1 MIRRNDPL
9 AIGRSRPPVEGAYH
23 RQVKPILLVKN
34 DAVETLG
41 LAVRALTDAGA
52 QVRVLDATQPDAP
65 RPVVE
70 DIAGLVMFGG
80 TMNVDELDD
89 HPFLKENRDLT
100 REAIGKGIPFLGIC
114 LGAQMLA
121 RALDTPVRPADVKE
135 IGFERLRP
143 LPAADSDPLLSVW
156 SDGDRV
162 FQWHQDTMELPPG
175 AEPLASGDRIPVQ
188 AYRVGALAWATQF
201 HFEIDAAELDLW
213 VSEASHLMD
222 LEEVWGK
229 SPALLREEGGRYLGA
244 HEAKGSEMF
253 ARFARIAA
261 ERQG

>member
-1 MIRRNDPL
+1 M
-9 AIGRSRPPVEGAYH
+9 SRPPYH
-23 RQVKPILLVKN
+23 RRVRPLLLVKN
-34 DAVETLG
+34 DAVETFG
-41 LAVRALTDAGA
+41 VAVRALTDAGA
-52 QVRVLDATQPDAP
+52 QTQILDATQPDAP
-65 RPVVE
+65 RPAIE

-80 TMNVDELDD
+80 TMNVDEVDD

-100 REAIGKGIPFLGIC
+100 REAIAKGIPFLGIC

-121 RALDTPVRPADVKE
+121 RALDAPVHAADVKE
-135 IGFERLRP
+135 IGFEPLRP
-143 LPAADSDPLLSVW
+143 LPSADSDPLLSVW
-156 SDGDRV
+156 SDGDMV

-213 VSEASHLMD
+213 VDAASRVMD
-222 LEEVWGK
+222 LEAVWGK
-229 SPALLREEGGRYLGA
+229 SGDRMRDEGARYLA
-244 HEAKGSEMF
+244 VHEARGSEMF

-261 ERQG
+261 ERTG